1 MLKKFLCLLTFST
14 VLAGMAANIARADMA
29 DISFSN
35 NQIRVQ
41 AITTY
46 VDYTET
52 GNGTLGTKTG
62 ILDTESGP
70 VGGFAVA
77 FSFMNN
83 LLLQHDYL
91 ELNADFS
98 NGKTKYIGSYQGGT
112 YGSVVS
118 QSAATF
124 HNFSGRYG
132 RSFSLKDRFML
143 TPYFELGRHQWYRGV
158 NSGELYSHNHY
169 GLGIMGQYSPIKK
182 WVYSANLM
190 YGYTFGS
197 AITVNSSA
205 GFNGFTGALGNSAK
219 YRAALS
225 ADYAI
230 SKALHLNTGIEYV
243 SFSYGMSGIFPIGG
257 GYVAW
262 EPDSK
267 TNFTIFRLGLGSEF

>member
-1 MLKKFLCLLTFST
+1 MLKKISYLLSCAILSAT
-14 VLAGMAANIARADMA
+14 ACADTG
-29 DISFSN
+29 DIKNSN

-41 AITTY
+41 AISTY

-70 VGGFAVA
+70 VGGFAVGL
-77 FSFMNN
+77 SFMNN
-83 LLLQHDYL
+83 LWLKNDYL
-91 ELNADFS
+91 ELNIDFS
-98 NGKTKYIGSYQGGT
+98 SGKTKYIGSYQGGT
-112 YGSVVS
+112 YGSVVT

-132 RSFSLKDRFML
+132 TGFSLKERFML
-143 TPYFELGRHQWYRGV
+143 TPYIELGKHQWYRGV
-158 NSGELYSHNHY
+158 NSGEIYYHNHY
-169 GLGIMGQYSPIKK
+169 GLGMLLQYSPIKK

-190 YGYTFGS
+190 YGTTFGS
-197 AITVNSSA
+197 YITVNSGTTYS
-205 GFNGFTGALGNSAK
+205 GFSGTLGNSAK
-219 YRAALS
+219 YKAGLA

-230 SKALHLNTGIEYV
+230 SKDMHLNAGIEYV
-243 SFSYGMSGIFPIGG
+243 SFSYGMSGIYPIGNNT
-257 GYVAW
+257 VAW